1 MEIPNE
7 IPKEKWKSLQPG
19 IRQRWTQLSDDELEN
34 AEGKEERII
43 DLLEKKYGY
52 SNDEAKRELDKF
64 VAEQEDL
71 SKLKPDLIKDP
82 DKVYE

>member
-1 MEIPNE
+1 METPNDIPNE
-7 IPKEKWKSLQPG
+7 KWKALQPG

-52 SNDEAKRELDKF
+52 SNDEAKKELHKF
-64 VAEQEDL
+64 AAEQGEL
-71 SKLKPDLIKDP
+71 SKLPPDLIKDA
-82 DKVYE
+82 DKIYE